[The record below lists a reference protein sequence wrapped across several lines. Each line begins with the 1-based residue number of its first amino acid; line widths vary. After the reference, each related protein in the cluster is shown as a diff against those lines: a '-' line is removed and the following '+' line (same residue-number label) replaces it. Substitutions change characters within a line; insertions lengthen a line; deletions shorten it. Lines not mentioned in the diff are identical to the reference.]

1 MLQLC
6 KDTVTLG
13 NATVYDCDFALA
25 NDSIPSFEPYP
36 ASGVLGLSPSQ
47 GGRKSFVERL
57 HEEKWISQNMFSMFF
72 QRSDDVDGNA
82 AEGMVVDGGVLVLGG
97 IVEEKHYSGEIT
109 YNRVEDEDFWEIY
122 MDGILSNGRMVNNTF
137 SKASIDTGTSLIYLP
152 TDVANRFYEVKRL
165 CPCTSAGAD
174 TISSL

>member
-1 MLQLC
+1 
-6 KDTVTLG
+6 
-13 NATVYDCDFALA
+13 
-25 NDSIPSFEPYP
+25 
-36 ASGVLGLSPSQ
+36 
-47 GGRKSFVERL
+47 
-57 HEEKWISQNMFSMFF
+57 MFL

-152 TDVANRFYEVKRL
+152 IDVAERFYEVNSL
-165 CPCTSAGAD
+165 CLRAPAQVD
-174 TISSL
+174 TMFSH